1 MGRIRIMTD
10 TLASQVA
17 AGEVV
22 ERPESVARE
31 LLDNAIDAGARRIE
45 VRVEKGGAGLVSV
58 TDDGQGMSKDDALLA
73 LERHATS
80 KLHRIEDLP
89 SLRTLGFRGEA
100 LPSIASVS
108 RLVMRTREHGA
119 VSGCRVEVEGGVVR
133 VVREDGCA
141 PGTSVEVRNL
151 FFNVPARRKFLRGVA
166 TEFAHVEHRVRL
178 MAAAHPAIGFVL
190 HHDGRELLRLAP
202 GQDLPARAR
211 ELLGNELGRGLLE
224 VGLDFGKAK
233 VEGVCSPPGLARPTR
248 RMVHFFVN
256 RRPVESPIL
265 RGAVADAYAGL
276 IEKGTHPAC
285 VLFLEMEPEGF
296 DINVHP
302 AKREIRFREPSV
314 VQGWL
319 RDALVSALRSRDLAG
334 TGLKRE
340 PGIPPP
346 FDPGIRE
353 KLRLPAPESLA
364 TEDLDRRVTSPRGDE
379 RPGSGESRRLPVSGA
394 ADIRVEPL
402 PGEASWVAPAVS
414 PVPEASEIAGLFP
427 EREMPGSASGL
438 ASAQYLGPV
447 LGSYEVFALSDG
459 LLLMER
465 RAAVERILFE
475 WLSTHRGDTEVS
487 QGLLIPIPLSLAP
500 QEMEEIE
507 PHLAAL
513 RELGIGV
520 EPFGPRTLLLT
531 ALPTLVS
538 SEDPGSLARLVLGG
552 VRSAAQGKRGPLEK
566 RALLAVVSRELA
578 GGGRE
583 LPEFGKGPELLRR
596 LMACEMPYCC
606 PRGRATLSQ
615 LSRGD
620 LARRFGLA

>member
-45 VRVEKGGAGLVSV
+45 VRVEKGGAGMISV
-58 TDDGQGMSKDDALLA
+58 TDDGQGMSKDDAVLA

-80 KLHRIEDLP
+80 KLQRFEDLQT
-89 SLRTLGFRGEA
+89 LRTLGFRGEA
-100 LPSIASVS
+100 LPSMASVS
-108 RLVMRTREHGA
+108 RFVLRTREHGVEA
-119 VSGCRVEVEGGVVR
+119 GTRVEVEGGVVK

-166 TEFAHVEHRVRL
+166 TEFAHIEHRVRL
-178 MAAAHPAIGFVL
+178 MAAAHPTIGFAL
-190 HHDGRELLRLAP
+190 FHDGKEALRVAP
-202 GQDLPARAR
+202 GQDLRSRAR
-211 ELLGNELGRGLLE
+211 DLLGSELGRSLLD
-224 VGLDFGKAK
+224 VAVDFGRGR
-233 VEGVCSPPGLARPTR
+233 VEGVCSPPGMARPTR

-256 RRPVESPIL
+256 RRPVESPVL
-265 RGAVADAYAGL
+265 RAAVADAYAGL
-276 IEKGTHPAC
+276 IERGSHPAV
-285 VLFLEMEPEGF
+285 VLFLEMAPDGF

-302 AKREIRFREPSV
+302 AKREIRFREPGV
-314 VQGWL
+314 VQAWL
-319 RDALVSALRSRDLAG
+319 REALAG
-334 TGLKRE
+334 VLH
-340 PGIPPP
+340 
-346 FDPGIRE
+346 
-353 KLRLPAPESLA
+353 APRA
-364 TEDLDRRVTSPRGDE
+364 GAGMVQG
-379 RPGSGESRRLPVSGA
+379 GAVSGRSDGERGMVVLPPA
-394 ADIRVEPL
+394 GPADEVGGGSVRPL
-402 PGEASWVAPAVS
+402 DTRPAVGGPGFPAGVAVDREGSEGTGDSTPGEATWEAPLGPS
-414 PVPEASEIAGLFP
+414 IPEAREMTGLFP
-427 EREMPGSASGL
+427 DREAPSGGGGL
-438 ASAQYLGPV
+438 AAARYLGPA
-447 LGSYEVFALSDG
+447 LGSYEVFSVEDG

-475 WLSTHRGDTEVS
+475 WLAVHRGEAEAS

-513 RELGIGV
+513 REIGIGV

-531 ALPTLVS
+531 SLPTLVG
-538 SEDPGSLARLVLGG
+538 SEDPGALARLVLGG
-552 VRSAAQGKRGPLEK
+552 VRAAVQGKRGPLER

-578 GGGRE
+578 GGGRV
-583 LPEFGKGPELLRR
+583 LPEFGGGAELLQR
-596 LMACEMPYCC
+596 LLSCEMPYCC

-615 LSRGD
+615 LGRGD

>member
-1 MGRIRIMTD
+1 MTD

-22 ERPESVARE
+22 ERPESVVRE

-45 VRVEKGGAGLVSV
+45 VRVEKGGSSLIALA
-58 TDDGQGMSKDDALLA
+58 DDGQGMGKDDAVLA

-80 KLHRIEDLP
+80 KLQRIEDLQ
-89 SLRTLGFRGEA
+89 SLRTMGFRGEA

-108 RLVMRTREHGA
+108 RFILRTREHGS
-119 VSGCRVEVEGGVVR
+119 VSGTRVEVEGGVVR

-166 TEFAHVEHRVRL
+166 TEFGHVEHRVRL
-178 MAAAHPAIGFVL
+178 MAAAHPSVGFTL
-190 HHDGRELLRLAP
+190 FHDGREVLRVAP
-202 GQDLPARAR
+202 GQDLRGRAR
-211 ELLGNELGRGLLE
+211 ELLGSELGRNLLE
-224 VGLDFGKAK
+224 VEMTSSRGK
-233 VEGVCSPPGLARPTR
+233 VEGMCSPPGLARPTR
-248 RMVHFFVN
+248 RMIHFFVN

-265 RGAVADAYAGL
+265 RAAVADAYAGL
-276 IEKGTHPAC
+276 IERGTHPAC
-285 VLFLEMEPEGF
+285 VLFVELDPGDF

-302 AKREIRFREPSV
+302 AKKEIRFREPGF
-314 VQGWL
+314 VQGLL
-319 RDALVSALRSRDLAG
+319 REALTAALRGPGPAG
-334 TGLKRE
+334 AERRGRIDPPIE
-340 PGIPPP
+340 GPGETE
-346 FDPGIRE
+346 D
-353 KLRLPAPESLA
+353 RLVLPPAPTAPGKSFAAAGEDAA
-364 TEDLDRRVTSPRGDE
+364 TGSS
-379 RPGSGESRRLPVSGA
+379 RP
-394 ADIRVEPL
+394 VEMAPAL
-402 PGEASWVAPAVS
+402 PGQATWEAPVAPTL
-414 PVPEASEIAGLFP
+414 PEPQEIAGLFP
-427 EREMPGSASGL
+427 ESVDAGGTGGL
-438 ASAQYLGPV
+438 AAAVHLGAV
-447 LGSYEVFALSDG
+447 LGSYEVFAVDDG

-475 WLSTHRGDTEVS
+475 WLTTHRGDADAS

-513 RELGIGV
+513 RDIGIGV

-531 ALPTLVS
+531 ALPTLVQ
-538 SEDPGSLARLVLGG
+538 SEDPGALARLVLGG
-552 VRSAAQGKRGPLEK
+552 VRAAAQGKRGPLER

-578 GGGRE
+578 GGGRV
-583 LPEFGKGPELLRR
+583 LPEFGTGPELLRR
-596 LMACEMPYCC
+596 LLACEMPYCC

-615 LSRGD
+615 MSRGD